1 MTTIMTD
8 SCNSHKV
15 HPMNFAASLLLMPQY
30 TVSQKTIHLTF
41 DNNFCKFR
49 PVFKIRSLSDS

>member
-1 MTTIMTD
+1 
-8 SCNSHKV
+8 
-15 HPMNFAASLLLMPQY
+15 MNFAASLLLMPQY

-49 PVFKIRSLSDS
+49 PVFKIRSLSDSWRNFVHTDYL